1 LNFKTFCFNFVV
13 SNLFILNGLD
23 KHQERFDNRLANK
36 QVVVITITIRLVTLK
51 IRWITLL
58 THVSAFHPIS
68 IRAISLANHKEKI
81 MKVDVSIPQIL
92 EYAQQHWFKLILL
105 GLFLYLFTQ
114 KDFSFS
120 INLSDPDELEAPTKE
135 HGQKAALKKEYFTE
149 QTKLKKGGILD
160 HFDLSPFS
168 RSQPKKK
175 TRSVLEQVSP
185 YAKEQYLKR
194 FAKVVVEERRKFGIP
209 SSILLASAFIQ
220 SQAGERTTAQQ
231 GNNHFA
237 IPCTSEWAGP
247 SKNIA
252 GQCYRKYENAWM
264 SFRDNS
270 LYLSSGKFSQLQSL
284 DSTDYQAW
292 AVRLE
297 QLGYSET
304 ENFAQQVIQIIEH
317 YGLNALDVR

>member
-1 LNFKTFCFNFVV
+1 
-13 SNLFILNGLD
+13 
-23 KHQERFDNRLANK
+23 
-36 QVVVITITIRLVTLK
+36 
-51 IRWITLL
+51 
-58 THVSAFHPIS
+58 
-68 IRAISLANHKEKI
+68 
-81 MKVDVSIPQIL
+81 MKVDVNIPQIL

-135 HGQKAALKKEYFTE
+135 HGQKAAAKKAYFTE
-149 QTKLKKGGILD
+149 QTKVKKGGILD

-168 RSQPKKK
+168 RSKPNKKAK
-175 TRSVLEQVSP
+175 PVMEQVSS

-209 SSILLASAFIQ
+209 SSILLASAFLQ
-220 SQAGERTTAQQ
+220 SHAGERPIAQQ

-247 SKNIA
+247 SKNVA

-264 SFRDNS
+264 GFRDNS
-270 LYLSSGKFSQLQSL
+270 LYLSTGKFSKLQSL

-297 QLGYSET
+297 QLGYSEYDD
-304 ENFAQQVIQIIEH
+304 FAQQVIRVIEH
-317 YGLNALDVR
+317 YGLTALDAR

>member
-1 LNFKTFCFNFVV
+1 
-13 SNLFILNGLD
+13 
-23 KHQERFDNRLANK
+23 
-36 QVVVITITIRLVTLK
+36 
-51 IRWITLL
+51 
-58 THVSAFHPIS
+58 
-68 IRAISLANHKEKI
+68 
-81 MKVDVSIPQIL
+81 MKLDVSIPQIL

-120 INLSDPDELEAPTKE
+120 INLSDPEELETPAKE

-149 QTKLKKGGILD
+149 QTKLKQSSILD
-160 HFDLSPFS
+160 RFDLSPFS

-175 TRSVLEQVSP
+175 ARPALSHVSD

-209 SSILLASAFIQ
+209 SSILLASAFVQ
-220 SQAGERTTAQQ
+220 SHVGEQTITEQA
-231 GNNHFA
+231 NNHFA
-237 IPCTSEWAGP
+237 IPCTSDWSGP

-252 GQCYRKYENAWM
+252 GQCFRKYENAWM

-270 LYLSSGKFSQLQSL
+270 LYLSTGKFSKLQSL

-297 QLGYSET
+297 QLGYSEE
-304 ENFAQQVIQIIEH
+304 ENFAQQVIQVIEQ

>member
-1 LNFKTFCFNFVV
+1 
-13 SNLFILNGLD
+13 
-23 KHQERFDNRLANK
+23 
-36 QVVVITITIRLVTLK
+36 
-51 IRWITLL
+51 
-58 THVSAFHPIS
+58 
-68 IRAISLANHKEKI
+68 
-81 MKVDVSIPQIL
+81 MKVDLSIPQIL

-105 GLFLYLFTQ
+105 GLFFYLFTQ

-120 INLSDPDELEAPTKE
+120 INLSDPDGLEAPAKE
-135 HGQKAALKKEYFTE
+135 HGQKAALKKKEYFTE
-149 QTKLKKGGILD
+149 QTKLKQSSILD

-175 TRSVLEQVSP
+175 ARPTLSQVSD

-220 SQAGERTTAQQ
+220 SHAGEQTTAQQ

-237 IPCTSEWAGP
+237 IPCTSEWSGP

-252 GQCYRKYENAWM
+252 GQCYRQYENAWM

-270 LYLSSGKFSQLQSL
+270 LYLSTGKFSKLQSL

-297 QLGYSET
+297 QLGYSEE
-304 ENFAQQVIQIIEH
+304 ENFAQQVIQVIEH
-317 YGLNALDVR
+317 YGLNALDLR